1 MVCGTQ
7 IGHIIDGLVHETA
20 REDEVTAARHR
31 AFILSHLCGG
41 LIAIAVLPFYLV
53 FAGMPGLVEAI
64 AFAWLMSPFAFGLYL
79 SQTGKLE
86 QAHLMSTVSLA
97 GLVGCVASLTG
108 GVASFVIAWIAV
120 VPVEAA
126 LSGSRRII
134 GFAMTMSA
142 LVLAGLLA
150 AGAAGYLP
158 TPYVFANPDMLT
170 AIGIVSALGYIGGLA
185 LSIEDINRRAMDVL
199 TRSEAQYRLMADNAT
214 DLITCHDVNGAVTF
228 ASGALDTLF
237 DSETDEIAGQCLVDL
252 IHVAD
257 RPTYL
262 HAFSTAIETAQP
274 VTAEFR
280 VASKVSRD
288 RGEIPDYR
296 WVEMRCRRLPAA
308 ELLGGKGEIVAIMRD
323 VTERKNYQF
332 ELIKSRDEA
341 DAANMA
347 KTHFLA
353 KVSHELRTPLNAIIG
368 FSDILKTELLDA
380 ELSGVDGNAQRIE
393 YTGLINQSGT
403 HLLDVVDGLMN
414 MSRLDAGEF
423 EINPEKFQLNE
434 CVGTITDTLRPMAD
448 TAKVRLAAT
457 MADGDVEIFADQR
470 AVRQMLLNLVS
481 NAIKFTPEG
490 GEVTISTNSHDGA
503 AGFCVTD
510 TGVGIPEDMMP
521 RITDAFIQADN
532 GFDRSHEG
540 TGLGLSVVKGFVEL
554 HGGRMHIDS
563 TVGRGTRVSIELPDR
578 KGMRD
583 TNRDISRRLPLPQ
596 TEPLRNAG

>member
-1 MVCGTQ
+1 MVWGTQ
-7 IGHIIDGLVHETA
+7 IGCLIDALVHETA
-20 REDEVTAARHR
+20 RENEVVEARHR

-41 LIAIAVLPFYLV
+41 LIAIAILPFYLV
-53 FAGMPGLVEAI
+53 FAGMPGFFEAM
-64 AFAWLMSPFAFGLYL
+64 AFAWLASPFAFGLYL
-79 SQTGKLE
+79 SKTGKLE
-86 QAHLMSTVSLA
+86 RAHLMSAVSLA

-134 GFAMTMSA
+134 GFAVTVSA
-142 LVLAGLLA
+142 LVLSSLVA
-150 AGAAGYLP
+150 AGTFGYLP
-158 TPYVFANPDMLT
+158 APYVFPNPDMLT

-185 LSIEDINRRAMDVL
+185 LSIQDINRRAMDVL

-228 ASGALDTLF
+228 ASGALETLC
-237 DSETDEIAGQCLVDL
+237 DSASDEIAGQCLVDL

-257 RPTYL
+257 RPAYL
-262 HAFSTAIETAQP
+262 HAFSTTIETGQA

-288 RGEIPDYR
+288 HGEIPEYR

-308 ELLGGKGEIVAIMRD
+308 ELLGGRGEIVAIMRD
-323 VTERKNYQF
+323 VTERKNYQL
-332 ELIKSRDEA
+332 ELIKSRDQA
-341 DAANMA
+341 DAANLA

-368 FSDILKTELLDA
+368 FSDILKA
-380 ELSGVDGNAQRIE
+380 ELSEVDGNAQRVE
-393 YTGLINQSGT
+393 YTGLINQSGA

-414 MSRLDAGEF
+414 MSKLEAGEF
-423 EINPEKFQLNE
+423 EINPEEFKLND
-434 CVGTITDTLRPMAD
+434 CVRTIIDTMRPMAD
-448 TAKVRLAAT
+448 TAKVQLST
-457 MADGDVEIFADQR
+457 TETDGDVEIFADQR
-470 AVRQMLLNLVS
+470 AVRQMLLNLIS

-490 GEVTISTNSHDGA
+490 GEVTISTLSRDGA
-503 AGFCVTD
+503 TGFCVSD
-510 TGVGIPEDMMP
+510 TGVGIPADVMP

-532 GFDRSHEG
+532 GFDRSHDG

-554 HGGRMHIDS
+554 HGGRLHIDS
-563 TVGRGTRVSIELPDR
+563 AIGRGTRVSVVLPDHEGAR
-578 KGMRD
+578 STGRG
-583 TNRDISRRLPLPQ
+583 ISERVPLMQ
-596 TEPLRNAG
+596 AEPLRNAG